1 MMQRSRR
8 PTSGQPSFVPFSTFL
23 DPRQISYTMESDGDD
38 HIDKKPRTVD
48 KEPTVQCSVQQFLT
62 VPLPIIFRQVDGGGG
77 KPLLTRAEAQ
87 ALLRITNLACEF
99 DILVDLISQALERQ
113 LVARQ
118 LRADVQSI
126 PTLRSLVPTLV
137 AHGQEIPQ
145 QALERLQTEL
155 DRVLVELEA
164 CGVQLKQFSEQN
176 WTMSDSLLEAFGA
189 TPSSGHTLAN
199 EKRILA
205 DIEEDLATRLEHLDR
220 PFEGYKEEDL
230 SMAKVC
236 YRSFGEEPP
245 PEEPPSEEQQEEEQ
259 QPRENSIVSIAA
271 QVETATEAFLAHEES
286 FTVGLP
292 NNDKIDFASKPEAH
306 DVAAADDDEDNAEG
320 APESSDDDDDVTT
333 MHSPRKE
340 AAAQALSHLND
351 EMEEDE
357 DDYRQDEDTL
367 PLPDIANTQ
376 TAVSTLA
383 GLSHG

>member
-1 MMQRSRR
+1 
-8 PTSGQPSFVPFSTFL
+8 
-23 DPRQISYTMESDGDD
+23 METDGDY
-38 HIDKKPRTVD
+38 HVAKKPRTVD
-48 KEPTVQCSVQQFLT
+48 TEPTVQCSVQQFLT

-87 ALLRITNLACEF
+87 ALIRITNLACEF
-99 DILVDLISQALERQ
+99 DILVDLISQALKRQ

-118 LRADVQSI
+118 LRTDAQSI

-176 WTMSDSLLEAFGA
+176 WTMSDSLLDAFGA

-245 PEEPPSEEQQEEEQ
+245 EPPSEEQQEKEQ
-259 QPRENSIVSIAA
+259 QQREKAVVSIAA

-292 NNDKIDFASKPEAH
+292 NNDKVDFASKPEAD
-306 DVAAADDDEDNAEG
+306 DVAAADDDDDNAEG
-320 APESSDDDDDVTT
+320 LRESSDDDDATT

-340 AAAQALSHLND
+340 AAAQALSNLND
-351 EMEEDE
+351 EMEE